1 VNDTD
6 RGPKPRSQE
15 PLETRAEFPY
25 HWDADEFTTRRDLL
39 RMAVLTSGAIFA
51 ATVAIAVR
59 SAFASKTRGSRK
71 VIVRADE
78 VPPGEAHYFNYPGDG
93 EQAVLINLPNRGF
106 VAYSQRCTHLA
117 CAVRYEADRNRLHC
131 PCHEGV
137 FSVETGDPTAG
148 PPQRRLPVIVLEEQ
162 DGMIYAVE
170 ERL

>member
-1 VNDTD
+1 VSRANP
-6 RGPKPRSQE
+6 GPNSRSRE
-15 PLETRAEFPY
+15 PIETRAQFPY
-25 HWDADEFTTRRDLL
+25 HWDTDEFTTRRDLL

-59 SAFASKTRGSRK
+59 GAFASRTRGSRMA
-71 VIVRADE
+71 IIRADE
-78 VPPGEAHYFNYPGDG
+78 IPPGEAHYFNYPDDG
-93 EQAVLINLPNRGF
+93 EQAVLINLPGRGF

-117 CAVRYEADRNRLHC
+117 CAVRYEADQQRLHC

-148 PPQRRLPVIVLEEQ
+148 PPQRRLPRIRLEEQ
-162 DGMIYAVE
+162 DGVIYAIE

>member
-1 VNDTD
+1 VSSIDSGG
-6 RGPKPRSQE
+6 RSRSREPR
-15 PLETRAEFPY
+15 ETREEFPY
-25 HWDADEFTTRRDLL
+25 HWDSDEFVARRDLL

-59 SAFASKTRGSRK
+59 GAFAGKTRGERK
-71 VIVRADE
+71 AIIPAAD
-78 VPPGEAHYFNYPGDG
+78 VPAGEAHYFNYPGDG
-93 EQAVLINLPNRGF
+93 DQAVLVNLGERGF

-117 CAVRYEADRNRLHC
+117 CAVRYEAGRNRLHC

-148 PPQRRLPVIVLEEQ
+148 PPQRRLPVIALEVQ
-162 DGMIYAVE
+162 DGVVYALE